1 MFLEHLIKQLVNESI
16 TALHIWSNGPSSQFK
31 NRYIAATLSWLQN
44 ECSIEITYFFASSRG
59 KDPVDGIG
67 GTIKRLAAIEVIKRK
82 AVITDHLSFFKAVT
96 EISAIK
102 VFNITADEVNQRVN
116 TSELN
121 AIIDNAL
128 PLPSIVSAHGLKSE
142 LVWSN

>member
-44 ECSIEITYFFASSRG
+44 ECSIEIIYFFASSRG

-128 PLPSIVSAHGLKSE
+128 PLPSIFSAHCLKSE
-142 LVWSN
+142 VVWSN

>member
-44 ECSIEITYFFASSRG
+44 ECSIEIIYFFASSRG

-128 PLPSIVSAHGLKSE
+128 PLPSIFSAHCLKSE
-142 LVWSN
+142 MVWSN

>member
-44 ECSIEITYFFASSRG
+44 ECSIEIIYFFASSRG

-82 AVITDHLSFFKAVT
+82 AVITDHLSFFKAVR

-128 PLPSIVSAHGLKSE
+128 PLPSIFSAHCLKSE
-142 LVWSN
+142 VVWSN

>member
-44 ECSIEITYFFASSRG
+44 ECSIEKTYFFASSRG

-82 AVITDHLSFFKAVT
+82 AVITDHLSFFKAVR

-128 PLPSIVSAHGLKSE
+128 PLPSIFSAHCLKSE
-142 LVWSN
+142 MVWSN